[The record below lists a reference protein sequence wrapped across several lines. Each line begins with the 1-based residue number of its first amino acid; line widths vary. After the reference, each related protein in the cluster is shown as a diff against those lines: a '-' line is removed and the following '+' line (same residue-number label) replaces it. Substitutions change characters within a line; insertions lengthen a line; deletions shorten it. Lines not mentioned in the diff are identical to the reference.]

1 MSRARAIAVMALSF
15 TALRALPAQER
26 AVHATTAVMPRPTLV
41 DPRERAAEQWTSRGR
56 ALYDSN
62 RYRESIASFERA
74 LQLRAGRPDEHAW
87 NIARAYAHLG
97 NRKQALR
104 WLSHAL
110 EMGFPHRDAIDGEAA
125 FDPYRGDARYKDI
138 LENAG
143 KPVPLGWNA
152 GWSIA
157 ECVPSTRAPLGTAT
171 TTEYTE
177 TTEEAGNCGSPHLG
191 AGLRAQWPAPRLL
204 KQGHLGFTGRCR
216 VPVPCPGVRDP
227 SFPAFSALSVWSV
240 VVAVG
245 SEKE

>member
-26 AVHATTAVMPRPTLV
+26 AVPATTAVMLRPSLV
-41 DPRERAAEQWTSRGR
+41 DPRERAAEQWTSLGR
-56 ALYDSN
+56 ALYDSS

-125 FDPYRGDARYKDI
+125 FDPYRRDARYRDI

-143 KPVPLGWNA
+143 KPVRRGRNA

-157 ECVPSTRAPLGTAT
+157 
-171 TTEYTE
+171 
-177 TTEEAGNCGSPHLG
+177 
-191 AGLRAQWPAPRLL
+191 
-204 KQGHLGFTGRCR
+204 
-216 VPVPCPGVRDP
+216 D
-227 SFPAFSALSVWSV
+227 
-240 VVAVG
+240 
-245 SEKE
+245 